1 MTQTSIDVTTR
12 VSPRLSALFASRAND
27 PDAPQPVTLASVRMF
42 LFGLLSREFKEAE
55 RRHHFDLGDS
65 ILDELDALIEEFGGE
80 VLAVDFAQEGA
91 TEPLSRV
98 IEAVLDD
105 ESRDNPPTLATVREA
120 IVAGL
125 PGRLV
130 GEGELEED
138 EGETVLAD
146 IDALIERYGEDSLA
160 EKFVR
165 YE

>member
-27 PDAPQPVTLASVRMF
+27 PDAPQPVTLAGVRMF
-42 LFGLLSREFKEAE
+42 LAGLLSRDFKEAE
-55 RRHHFDLGDS
+55 HRHHFDLGDS

-91 TEPLSRV
+91 TGPLSRI

-125 PGRLV
+125 PGQLV
-130 GEGELEED
+130 GEGEIEED

-146 IDALIERYGEDSLA
+146 IDALIERFGEDALA